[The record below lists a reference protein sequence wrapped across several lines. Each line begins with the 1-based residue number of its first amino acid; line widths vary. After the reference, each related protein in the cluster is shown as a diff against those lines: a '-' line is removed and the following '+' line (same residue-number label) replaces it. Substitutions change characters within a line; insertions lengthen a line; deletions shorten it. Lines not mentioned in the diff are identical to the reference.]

1 MATMI
6 SVLPA
11 GGVPALVT
19 PQLWE
24 HGRMGPTKVFCSMY
38 GRVLTIAT
46 AVIAVLAAVVQVGQD
61 LGAALVTLAGGA
73 LVTCLVWMLFWR
85 PRVEVSDGGI
95 DVRNVV
101 RSVHVRGRRTQAYA
115 PSGRSRWTT
124 TAARSP
130 HGPRPVRAAAA
141 SGCAAGAAD
150 PPTRAAP
157 GWEGERRGGGRRD
170 RRAPR
175 RADRV
180 RIPDGRPCRRPGARS
195 TWNVVELAAL
205 GSLAVATV
213 VLTVA
218 T

>member
-1 MATMI
+1 M
-6 SVLPA
+6 SFLLE
-11 GGVPALVT
+11 GVPALVT

-24 HGRMGPTKVFCSMY
+24 HGHMGPTKVFCSMY

-46 AVIAVLAAVVQVGQD
+46 AVIALLATVVQVGQD
-61 LGAALVTLAGGA
+61 LGGALATLATGG

-101 RSVHVRGRRTQAYA
+101 RSVHVPWPAYEGVRTQWSLEVDYSGGRVTAWAA
-115 PSGRSRWTT
+115 PRSSGSGQWLRNWRRRPNDPSSTRVGGASAEVVARAIVERHDAL
-124 TAARSP
+124 TAA
-130 HGPRPVRAAAA
+130 GYL
-141 SGCAAGAAD
+141 AD
-150 PPTRAAP
+150 TPD
-157 GWEGERRGGGRRD
+157 G
-170 RRAPR
+170 APR
-175 RADRV
+175 
-180 RIPDGRPCRRPGARS
+180 ARS
-195 TWNVVELAAL
+195 TWNLVELAAL